1 VRAVGL
7 DEVLLARQ
15 GPWRTHAWSTA
26 IADVAGSQLLD
37 VIPGRSAAGACGW
50 FTTPPVWLV

>member
-1 VRAVGL
+1 
-7 DEVLLARQ
+7 VLLARQ

-26 IADVAGSQLLD
+26 IADVAGGQLLD